1 SSCTAVSACDPPIRA
16 PHSGQKRLF
25 GGSLLPQFWQLAR
38 GTDALLARLGPDLE
52 RAQRLG
58 DSLPQ
63 RPDELA
69 VVLVRDLA
77 RAVIELELFQG
88 RERPVAVLGELEL
101 TALERAGRA
110 EAILARGRLAQERQ
124 CDVQRAGSRED
135 GAQNECECRHACAG
149 ARSSR

>member
-38 GTDALLARLGPDLE
+38 GTDALLARLGPHLE

-58 DSLPQ
+58 NSLPQ

-77 RAVIELELFQG
+77 RAVVELELLQG
-88 RERPVAVLGELEL
+88 RERPVALLGELEL
-101 TALERAGRA
+101 AALERPGHA
-110 EAILARGRLAQERQ
+110 ETVLARSRLAQERQ
-124 CDVQRAGSRED
+124 RDVDRTGGREY
-135 GAQNECECRHACAG
+135 GAENERERRHARAG
-149 ARSSR
+149 ARTSR